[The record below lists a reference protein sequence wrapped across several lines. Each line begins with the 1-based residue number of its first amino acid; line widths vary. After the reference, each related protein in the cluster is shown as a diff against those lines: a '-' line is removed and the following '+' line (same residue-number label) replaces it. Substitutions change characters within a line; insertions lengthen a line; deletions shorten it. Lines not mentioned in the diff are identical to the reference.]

1 MFRLG
6 AHKNTRDQKEEL
18 EQITLL
24 DRITRIASC
33 RVFTIVVIEYI
44 YI

>member
-1 MFRLG
+1 MFRLY

-18 EQITLL
+18 EQIRLL

-33 RVFTIVVIEYI
+33 RIFTIVVIEYI